1 VRAALTTAVALGALA
16 LVLAPASSARD
27 VTGAHYRALVRQ
39 AQDDPSALTSLR
51 GVDSVDGMT
60 VDVERALAGASG
72 RELKLRLRALSGAGA
87 AASGTGSA
95 RQDAAR
101 ILDERRFKPESTP
114 RPFRRLLEWL
124 SAPVREAGEAL
135 DRAVEFLAGP
145 LPGGESTFW
154 VILALLVC
162 TAAAV
167 VATRIARRRGDVAV
181 AVARGSERGPKLDP
195 RRLEREAVE
204 AERRGDLELALRLR
218 FRAGLVRLGLARV
231 IPLRDS
237 LTTGDVKRK
246 LQQPEFDRLAN
257 TFDEIVYGRRNPEQA
272 DVEDS
277 RAGWP
282 RVLKAAGA

>member
-1 VRAALTTAVALGALA
+1 MRAALTTAAALSALA
-16 LVLAPASSARD
+16 LVLAPASAARE
-27 VTGAHYRALVRQ
+27 VTRAQYRALVRQ
-39 AQDDPSALTSLR
+39 AQNDPAALTSLR
-51 GVDSVDGMT
+51 EVSSVDGRP

-72 RELKLRLRALSGAGA
+72 RELELRLRALRGTGA

-95 RQDAAR
+95 QQDAAR
-101 ILDERRFKPESTP
+101 ILDARRFQPESTP
-114 RPFRRLLEWL
+114 RPLRRPLEWL
-124 SAPVREAGEAL
+124 SAPVREAWQAL
-135 DRAVEFLAGP
+135 RGVVQFLAGP

-154 VILALLVC
+154 VLLAVLAC
-162 TAAAV
+162 TVAAV
-167 VATRIARRRGDVAV
+167 VAIRIGRRRGDVAV
-181 AVARGSERGPKLDP
+181 DAGRGSERGPKLDP
-195 RRLEREAVE
+195 RRLERDATE

-257 TFDEIVYGRRNPEQA
+257 TFDEIVYGRRSPEQA
-272 DVEDS
+272 DVENA

>member
-1 VRAALTTAVALGALA
+1 VRAALTTAAVLGALA
-16 LVLAPASSARD
+16 LVLSPASSARD
-27 VTGAHYRALVRQ
+27 VTRAEYRALIRQ
-39 AQDDPSALTSLR
+39 AQDDPAALTSLR
-51 GVDSVDGMT
+51 GVDSVDGRS

-72 RELKLRLRALSGAGA
+72 RELELRLRALRGAGA
-87 AASGTGSA
+87 EASRPGSA

-101 ILDERRFKPESTP
+101 ILDERRFKAESTP

-135 DRAVEFLAGP
+135 DRAVHFLASP

-154 VILALLVC
+154 VILASVVC
-162 TAAAV
+162 IAAGV
-167 VATRIARRRGDVAV
+167 VATRLARRRGDVV
-181 AVARGSERGPKLDP
+181 VDVARGSERGQKLDP
-195 RRLEREAVE
+195 RRLEHEAAE

-272 DVEDS
+272 DVEDA

-282 RVLKAAGA
+282 RVLKEAGA

>member
-1 VRAALTTAVALGALA
+1 VRAALTTAAALGALA
-16 LVLAPASSARD
+16 LLLSPAASARD
-27 VTGAHYRALVRQ
+27 VTGAQYRALVRQ
-39 AQDDPSALTSLR
+39 AQDDPAALTSLR
-51 GVDSVDGMT
+51 GVDSVDGRP

-72 RELKLRLRALSGAGA
+72 RELELRLRALRGAGA
-87 AASGTGSA
+87 ATSGTGSV

-101 ILDERRFKPESTP
+101 ILDERRFQPESTP
-114 RPFRRLLEWL
+114 RPLRRPLEWL
-124 SAPVREAGEAL
+124 SAPVREAGQAL
-135 DRAVEFLAGP
+135 RRVVQFVAGP

-154 VILALLVC
+154 VLLAVLVC
-162 TAAAV
+162 VVAGV

-181 AVARGSERGPKLDP
+181 DVGRGSERGPKLDP
-195 RRLEREAVE
+195 RRLEREAAE
-204 AERRGDLELALRLR
+204 AEGRGDLELALRLR

-246 LQQPEFDRLAN
+246 LQQPEFDRLAT
-257 TFDEIVYGRRNPEQA
+257 TFDEIVYGRRSPEQA
-272 DVEDS
+272 DVEDA